1 MQDKNIKNAPESD
14 IATVPYIAYEAE
26 RARTERAYK
35 RCIVAL
41 LIAIAV
47 IFASNIIWLYAWC
60 QYDYEVSDT
69 STITLD
75 SGEGGNAN
83 YIGNDGDIH
92 NGESDGNKNT
102 ESNADAQKQ

>member
-26 RARTERAYK
+26 QARSERRDK
-35 RCIVAL
+35 RYIAAL
-41 LIAIAV
+41 LIAIV
-47 IFASNIIWLYAWC
+47 LIFISNLAWLYAWC

-102 ESNADAQKQ
+102 ESNTDAKK